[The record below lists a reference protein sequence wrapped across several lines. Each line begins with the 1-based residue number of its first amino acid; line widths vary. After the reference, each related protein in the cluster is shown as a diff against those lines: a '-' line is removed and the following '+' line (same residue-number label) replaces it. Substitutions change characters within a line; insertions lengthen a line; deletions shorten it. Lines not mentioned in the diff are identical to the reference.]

1 MKKLLKT
8 YNNYKT
14 EIYISV
20 GAFLVYYGLKFL
32 KEKQN
37 DIIESIDNVAEN
49 VAKTITNE
57 SDTQNAKPI
66 TKDGV
71 YYFKLALEG
80 LNTNTQ
86 TLSKD
91 EWDKAISLE
100 STNSTI
106 REYGIKYGYAS
117 WIERIKWSIV

>member
-1 MKKLLKT
+1 MKKLLKI
-8 YNNYKT
+8 YNKYKT

-20 GAFLVYYGLKFL
+20 GAFMVYYGLKFL

-37 DIIESIDNVAEN
+37 AIVKTIDDMAEN
-49 VAKTITNE
+49 VAKTITSD

-66 TKDGV
+66 TKDGI
-71 YYFKLALEG
+71 YYYKLALEG

-91 EWDKAISLE
+91 DWDIAISLE

-117 WIERIKWSIV
+117 WIDKIKWSIV

>member
-8 YNNYKT
+8 YHKYKT
-14 EIYISV
+14 EIYISI
-20 GAFLVYYGLKFL
+20 GAVMVYYGIKFL
-32 KEKQN
+32 RKKQN
-37 DIIESIDNVAEN
+37 DIIKTIDNVAEN

-71 YYFKLALEG
+71 YYYKLALEG

-86 TLSKD
+86 TLTKD
-91 EWDKAISLE
+91 EWDIAISLE
-100 STNSTI
+100 STNSII
-106 REYGIKYGYAS
+106 REYGIKYGYAN
-117 WIERIKWSIV
+117 WFDKIKWSIV